1 MLPKQEIEI
10 IPRFSIFRK
19 MLLFLFLGL
28 LSELCSCSDLEMEG
42 DMRLR
47 LDHSFDLGQS
57 WENRG
62 SVALTRSRL
71 GSASVNQ
78 EI

>member
-1 MLPKQEIEI
+1 
-10 IPRFSIFRK
+10 
-19 MLLFLFLGL
+19 MLLFLVLGFL
-28 LSELCSCSDLEMEG
+28 SDLCFCSDLEMEG

-47 LDHSFDLGQS
+47 LDHSFDLGRS

-78 EI
+78 EIKK